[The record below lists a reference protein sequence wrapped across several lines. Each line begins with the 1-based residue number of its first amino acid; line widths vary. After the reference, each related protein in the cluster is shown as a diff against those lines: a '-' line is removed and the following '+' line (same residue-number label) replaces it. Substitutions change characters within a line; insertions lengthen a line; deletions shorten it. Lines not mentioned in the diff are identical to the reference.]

1 MQNILESLTLA
12 QENYAGSYM
21 GILRYA
27 VPVLSA
33 ILLLRCVL
41 PLLTFRREP
50 EIWAWLNMTDGSQIP
65 ITHWENVIGRSKS
78 SDVTIDFPTVSRNH
92 AVLTGTTTAAGRSR
106 TPVPRTE
113 RWSTA
118 GRFKFAR

>member
-27 VPVLSA
+27 VPILSA

-50 EIWAWLNMTDGSQIP
+50 EIWAEHDRRQSNPHHPLGERHRPEQIQRRDHRLSHRVP
-65 ITHWENVIGRSKS
+65 EPCGP
-78 SDVTIDFPTVSRNH
+78 D
-92 AVLTGTTTAAGRSR
+92 
-106 TPVPRTE
+106 PVR
-113 RWSTA
+113 
-118 GRFKFAR
+118 

>member
-12 QENYAGSYM
+12 QGNYAGSYM

-27 VPVLSA
+27 VPILSA

-50 EIWAWLNMTDGSQIP
+50 EI
-65 ITHWENVIGRSKS
+65 
-78 SDVTIDFPTVSRNH
+78 
-92 AVLTGTTTAAGRSR
+92 
-106 TPVPRTE
+106 
-113 RWSTA
+113 
-118 GRFKFAR
+118 

>member
-27 VPVLSA
+27 VPILSA

-65 ITHWENVIGRSKS
+65 ITHWENVIGRARRA
-78 SDVTIDFPTVSRNH
+78 DIRVNFP
-92 AVLTGTTTAAGRSR
+92 GTMTAAGRSR
-106 TPVPRTE
+106 TPVQKTE
-113 RWSTA
+113 LWSTA

>member
-33 ILLLRCVL
+33 ILLL
-41 PLLTFRREP
+41 F
-50 EIWAWLNMTDGSQIP
+50 AY
-65 ITHWENVIGRSKS
+65 
-78 SDVTIDFPTVSRNH
+78 
-92 AVLTGTTTAAGRSR
+92 
-106 TPVPRTE
+106 
-113 RWSTA
+113 
-118 GRFKFAR
+118 KFL